1 MWDYRN
7 QKINEGG
14 EGSTGPT
21 GPTGPNGPRGIGG
34 PTGQNGP
41 DGPPEIKGNTGATGP
56 DGGTEL
62 LSSLITMGGTYT
74 DGTANIF
81 DQLNI
86 IKFEIIST
94 GFNSTMRIGENNM
107 FNGADTDAQLNVV
120 YDFVFN
126 NTTNTFDPAE
136 GIFTFNEAGDYLI
149 DAIVTLKKN
158 VIGTASKNFILRLLD
173 TNATTP
179 VNNGT
184 GQTIDGSSNKIV
196 KLEIHHVDT
205 YGIGDEIGLGIAQ
218 TTLSGGSSVV
228 DFDIG
233 QVVWRITKT

>member
-14 EGSTGPT
+14 EGATGPT
-21 GPTGPNGPRGIGG
+21 GPAGPSGPQGIGG
-34 PTGQNGP
+34 PTGPDGP
-41 DGPPEIKGNTGATGP
+41 DGPAETFGHTGPDGP
-56 DGGTEL
+56 DGGTDL
-62 LSSLITMGGTYT
+62 LSSLITVGGGYT
-74 DGTANIF
+74 DGTADIF
-81 DQLNI
+81 DPLTI
-86 IKFEIIST
+86 IKVEIIT
-94 GFNSTMRIGENNM
+94 LTYDETMRIGENNN
-107 FNGADTDAQLNVV
+107 FNGAETDAQLNAF

-126 NTTNTFDPAE
+126 NTTNTFDTE
-136 GIFTFNEAGDYLI
+136 QGIYTFNEAGDYII
-149 DAIVTLKKN
+149 DAIVTLKKD
-158 VIGTASKNFILRLLD
+158 VIGTSSKNFILRLLD
-173 TNATTP
+173 TNGTTP

-184 GQTIDGSSNKIV
+184 GQTIDGSSNKVV

-205 YGIGDEIGLGIAQ
+205 YGINDQIALGIAQ